1 MVKKIA
7 KCLIA
12 DLVIEIPDV
21 GGIAPRCRE
30 YLTDNNESADIIID
44 DQCYRLDRYKKTMP
58 YDTVAYMESAYQFCH
73 QLLNFNGFY
82 LHSSAIEWE
91 GKAYLFSGP
100 SGMGKST
107 HTRLWQ
113 SIYPD
118 ARVFNDDKPALR
130 RLDDRWFAYGTPWC
144 GKDGININMKVP
156 LAGICFLRRGQDNA
170 IRRLSPLEASVQII
184 SQTTRRFK
192 SEERLDLLLSHVDK
206 LVREIPVYELY
217 CTPTADAARL
227 SSETMRRGAEVFL

>member
-1 MVKKIA
+1 ML
-7 KCLIA
+7 CRIA
-12 DLVIEIPDV
+12 DLLIEIPDA
-21 GGIAPRCRE
+21 GGMAPRCRE
-30 YLTDNNESADIIID
+30 YLTEEKGSADIIIRAD
-44 DQCYRLDRYKKTMP
+44 LYKPDRFP
-58 YDTVAYMESAYQFCH
+58 YQDENMLAYMESCHQFCSK
-73 QLLNFNGFY
+73 LLGFEGLY

-118 ARVFNDDKPALR
+118 AQVFNDDKPALR
-130 RLDDRWFAYGTPWC
+130 CMDGKWFAYGTPWC

-156 LAGICFLRRGQDNA
+156 LGGICFLCRGDTNS
-170 IRRLSPLEASVQII
+170 IRRLSPLEATARII

-192 SEERLDLLLSHVDK
+192 TEQRLDLLLSHVEK
-206 LVREIPVYELY
+206 LVSMIPVYELH
-217 CTPTADAARL
+217 CLPDADAARL
-227 SSETMRRGAEVFL
+227 SSSTMRRGAEEIGL

>member
-1 MVKKIA
+1 ML
-7 KCLIA
+7 CRIA
-12 DLVIEIPDV
+12 DLLVEVPEA
-21 GGIAPRCRE
+21 GGMASRCRD
-30 YLTDNNESADIIID
+30 YLINEPISADIII
-44 DQCYRLDRYKKTMP
+44 RADRYKPDRLP
-58 YDTVAYMESAYQFCH
+58 YPDEDMMIYMESCVQFNS
-73 QLLNFNGFY
+73 QLLNFNGLY

-170 IRRLSPLEASVQII
+170 IRRLSHLEASVQII

-227 SSETMRRGAEVFL
+227 SSETMRRGAEEVFL

>member
-1 MVKKIA
+1 MTS
-7 KCLIA
+7 
-12 DLVIEIPDV
+12 
-21 GGIAPRCRE
+21 RCRE
-30 YLTDNNESADIIID
+30 YLTTKNVSADITICA
-44 DQCYRLDRYKKTMP
+44 DQYQLDKWLN
-58 YDTVAYMESAYQFCH
+58 ASENSAIYMESGAQFYRE
-73 QLLNFNGFY
+73 LLYFDGMV

-156 LAGICFLRRGQDNA
+156 IAGICFLRRGKDNA
-170 IRRLSPLEASVQII
+170 IRRLSPLEASVQVI

-227 SSETMRRGAEVFL
+227 SSETMRRGAEEVFL

>member
-1 MVKKIA
+1 MS
-7 KCLIA
+7 L
-12 DLVIEIPDV
+12 
-21 GGIAPRCRE
+21 RCRE
-30 YLTDNNESADIIID
+30 YSTNETGIADIIVRSD
-44 DQCYRLDRYKKTMP
+44 LYNVDKYPNMGFEG
-58 YDTVAYMESAYQFCH
+58 VAYMESGWQFYRA
-73 QLLNFNGFY
+73 LLDFNGLY

-192 SEERLDLLLSHVDK
+192 SEERLDLLLSHVEK

-227 SSETMRRGAEVFL
+227 SSETMRRGAEEVFL

>member
-1 MVKKIA
+1 ML
-7 KCLIA
+7 CRIA
-12 DLVIEIPDV
+12 DLLIEIPDA
-21 GGIAPRCRE
+21 GGMAPRCRE
-30 YLTDNNESADIIID
+30 YMTEEKGSADIIIRAD
-44 DQCYRLDRYKKTMP
+44 LYKPDRFPYKDENML
-58 YDTVAYMESAYQFCH
+58 AYMESCHQFCSK
-73 QLLNFNGFY
+73 LLGFEGLY

-118 ARVFNDDKPALR
+118 AQVFNDDKPALR
-130 RLDDRWFAYGTPWC
+130 CMDGKWFAYGTPWC

-156 LAGICFLRRGQDNA
+156 LGGICFLCRGDTNS
-170 IRRLSPLEASVQII
+170 IRRLSPLEATARII

-192 SEERLDLLLSHVDK
+192 TEQRLDLLLSHVEK
-206 LVREIPVYELY
+206 LVSMIPVYELH
-217 CTPTADAARL
+217 CLPDADAARL
-227 SSETMRRGAEVFL
+227 SSSTMRRGAEEIGL

>member
-1 MVKKIA
+1 M
-7 KCLIA
+7 
-12 DLVIEIPDV
+12 P
-21 GGIAPRCRE
+21 PRCGD
-30 YLTDNNESADIIID
+30 YLVDETDNADIIICAE
-44 DQCYRLDRYKKTMP
+44 QYELTRYPSVGMELI
-58 YDTVAYMESAYQFCH
+58 AYMESGRQFCH
-73 QLLNFNGFY
+73 QLLDFNGLY

-156 LAGICFLRRGQDNA
+156 VGGICFLRRGESNS
-170 IRRLSPLEASVQII
+170 IRRLSPLEASVQVI

-227 SSETMRRGAEVFL
+227 SSETMRRGAEEVFL

>member
-1 MVKKIA
+1 MLCK
-7 KCLIA
+7 IA
-12 DLVIEIPDV
+12 DLTVEIPATGDMV
-21 GGIAPRCRE
+21 LRCRD
-30 YLTDNNESADIIID
+30 YLINESICVDVTICADRFKPNRFA
-44 DQCYRLDRYKKTMP
+44 YPNENMMT
-58 YDTVAYMESAYQFCH
+58 YMESGYQFRS
-73 QLLNFNGFY
+73 QLLEFDGLC

-113 SIYPD
+113 SMYPD

-156 LAGICFLRRGQDNA
+156 LAGICFLRRGEDNV

-184 SQTTRRFK
+184 SQTIRRFK

-217 CTPTADAARL
+217 CTPTADAAHL
-227 SSETMRRGAEVFL
+227 SSETMRRGAEEVFL